1 MEGMSENLFTELSTE
16 SGDRDFSCHILQS
29 TISLTLMACATRLI
43 KLEDAIP
50 LSALLSVNEGPQS
63 DANTLVCLTEFRTR
77 PIVVLWEEFTP
88 RGNMVHQGIER

>member
-1 MEGMSENLFTELSTE
+1 MRTCS
-16 SGDRDFSCHILQS
+16 QS
-29 TISLTLMACATRLI
+29 YPQKVGIEIFHATFFRALISLTLMACATRII
-43 KLEDAIP
+43 KLEDAFP

>member
-1 MEGMSENLFTELSTE
+1 MEGMSEKLFTELSTE

-29 TISLTLMACATRLI
+29 THFSDIDGCATRLI
-43 KLEDAIP
+43 TLE
-50 LSALLSVNEGPQS
+50 